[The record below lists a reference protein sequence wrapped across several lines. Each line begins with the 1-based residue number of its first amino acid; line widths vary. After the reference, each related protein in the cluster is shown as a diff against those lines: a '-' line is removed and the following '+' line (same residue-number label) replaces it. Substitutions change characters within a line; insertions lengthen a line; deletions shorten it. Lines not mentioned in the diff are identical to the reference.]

1 MAELMVRI
9 PEGLESEVKELPE
22 MEEMLREFVKLKV
35 FEFELKRSRE
45 LQRFV
50 FEALASKSKLT
61 EMDTLE
67 LGSRVNEGMLQELK
81 DKGLV

>member
-1 MAELMVRI
+1 MAELMVNI
-9 PEGLESEVKELPE
+9 PEELESEVKELPE
-22 MEEMLREFVKLKV
+22 MEEMLKEFIRLKV

-61 EMDTLE
+61 EKDALE
-67 LGSRVNEGMLQELK
+67 LGGKITESAFKRLV